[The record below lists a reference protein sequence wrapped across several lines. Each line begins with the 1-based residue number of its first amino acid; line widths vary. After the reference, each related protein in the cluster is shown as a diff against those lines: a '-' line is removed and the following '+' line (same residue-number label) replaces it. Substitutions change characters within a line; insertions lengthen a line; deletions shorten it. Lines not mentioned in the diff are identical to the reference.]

1 MFIENAVVDSFAS
14 NFLQLAYDVWNAM
27 LDACYKTLRVN
38 PLNWGSESGSSL
50 LSQVTTNKIEAVIAA
65 VATGLLILVFVVGVL
80 REGGHIISEKS
91 QPYGVISLMIR
102 FFVCAALIGGYMK
115 IASTIFDISTAAIK
129 GIGIGNTNGFGLTDP
144 NKPVGTYGIKDGI
157 LNFIGSLFSPIT
169 GGTQLVS
176 TMMKSGFLNLVGL
189 IYMLIV
195 IACAFVV
202 FFKVYGRYFKIIVAI
217 ALAPIGLALY
227 GSPMTEQQA
236 KKFVFYLVKLGAEG
250 LIMYLVLILYDR
262 FIPIADRLVPGLFKD
277 IASHVGNDKEFQAY
291 LAYMVTQIFFCILLV
306 SLISASEKIA
316 EELL

>member
-1 MFIENAVVDSFAS
+1 MFIDNAVSDNIAS

-27 LDACYKTLRVN
+27 MDACYKTLKVN
-38 PLNWGSESGSSL
+38 PLKWGSESGSSL
-50 LSQVTTNKIEAVIAA
+50 LSQVTTVRIESVIAA

-91 QPYGVISLMIR
+91 QPYGVISLMLR

-115 IASTIFDISTAAIK
+115 IASTIFDIFTAAIK
-129 GIGIGNTNGFGLTDP
+129 GIGIGSTHGYGLSDP
-144 NKPVGTYGIKDGI
+144 SKPVGTYGITQGIKDFLLG
-157 LNFIGSLFSPIT
+157 LFSPLT
-169 GGTQLVS
+169 GSQLVT
-176 TMMKSGFLNLVGL
+176 TMMKSGFLNLIGL
-189 IYMLIV
+189 VYMFIV

-217 ALAPIGLALY
+217 TLAPIGLALY

-236 KKFVFYLVKLGAEG
+236 KKFVFYLIKLGAEG

-262 FIPIADRLVPGLFKD
+262 FIPIADQLVPGLFKD
-277 IASHVGNDKEFQAY
+277 LTSHVGSDKEFQAY
-291 LAYMVTQIFFCILLV
+291 LAYIITQIFFCILLV